1 MNSWMTVSDCLK
13 IPVAS
18 FQGRKSSIPLI
29 IASAISLALPAAV
42 AAQSTYELP
51 DAPQANR
58 VLMAVNAGTTAST
71 STPSDAPAPWSSSAA
86 ALPDLAQQASTTT
99 ASTASSPANA
109 NKVVCGIN
117 HLGRCIKDLGEDD
130 KGIFTSPSR
139 LQPKDGLWLV
149 SLTGAS
155 VLAFSYDQQAQNAIG
170 VNPSYKDTATS
181 ISNIGSFFASGGEG
195 AAIYFVGLAKHN
207 PKLAETGRLGSEA
220 VLGSGTVVLVG
231 KLLSNR
237 DRPYETDH
245 KGHFWPQGTSQ
256 WSWDSSFPSDHA
268 AASMSLA
275 RVVAGEYPKWYV
287 ALPAYG
293 FAEGVSSMRFLGK
306 QHFASDIILGQAVG
320 FLTGSYML
328 NHRAEYRPKKEDDMA
343 NRIMHSVL
351 PIANAQ
357 THTYGVAMQFPLS
370 R

>member
-1 MNSWMTVSDCLK
+1 MTVSDCLK
-13 IPVAS
+13 IPTAS
-18 FQGRKSSIPLI
+18 FPGRKFSISILL
-29 IASAISLALPAAV
+29 ASAISLALPAAA
-42 AAQSTYELP
+42 AAQSSYELP
-51 DAPQANR
+51 NAPQANR
-58 VLMAVNAGTTAST
+58 VLLAVNAGASISANPATDTVTA
-71 STPSDAPAPWSSSAA
+71 WSSSTTAF
-86 ALPDLAQQASTTT
+86 PDLAQQSSTTSAT
-99 ASTASSPANA
+99 SSTPSNA
-109 NKVVCGIN
+109 NKIVCGIN

-170 VNPSYKDTATS
+170 ANPSYKDTATS

-195 AAIYFVGLAKHN
+195 AAIYFLGLAKHN

-237 DRPYETDH
+237 DRPYEDDG

-275 RVVAGEYPKWYV
+275 RVIAGEYPKWYV
-287 ALPAYG
+287 AAPAYG
-293 FAEGVSSMRFLGK
+293 FAEGVSAMRFLGK

-328 NHRAEYRPKKEDDMA
+328 NHRAEYRPKKNEDVA

-357 THTYGVAMQFPLS
+357 TRTYGVAMQLPLS